1 VVVARRHSL
10 AVAYDAI
17 LAAKAAILSVA
28 FLEAQR
34 TVLFPVARPCAID
47 AVERDLVAHKASV
60 LWPGN
65 LFTNLQNFTALA

>member
-28 FLEAQR
+28 FLEAH